1 MIVFSNQNNINGLL
15 LLDKSIGLTSNKIL
29 QKIKIL
35 FNIHKAGYIGT
46 LDPLASGLLPICFGR
61 CTKFAHLLSEA
72 DKIYE
77 VTARLGIKTDTAD
90 SYGKIIMKNS
100 ISNLTITH
108 ILNKLTHF
116 LGEIQQIPNIYS
128 AIKYNGMPLYWY
140 ARNNIINLK
149 IPVRKIIIYK
159 IILIYFNFNILK
171 LKIHCS
177 KGTYIRSII
186 DNLGDKL
193 RCGAHVIQLRRLN
206 IAHISITHNNV
217 LTDQQVKILIKNY
230 KHHFLQETLIN
241 KLILPIQYIS
251 RNFPNIYL
259 TYDIIENIRY
269 GKKHTLKI
277 MNITNNKYVNI
288 LEKYTYKFIGI
299 GIINHK
305 QHITKYIL
313 T

>member
-1 MIVFSNQNNINGLL
+1 MPYQKNINGLL
-15 LLDKSIGLTSNKIL
+15 LLDKSIGLTSNKML

-35 FNIHKAGYIGT
+35 FNIHKAGYTGT
-46 LDPLASGLLPICFGR
+46 LDPLASGLLPICFGQ

-90 SYGKIIMKNS
+90 SYGKIIMKKN
-100 ISNLTITH
+100 INDITIAY
-108 ILNKLTHF
+108 IFKKLTNF
-116 LGEIQQIPNIYS
+116 LGVIQQIPNIYS

-140 ARNNIINLK
+140 ARNNINVQV
-149 IPVRKIIIYK
+149 PVRTVIVYK
-159 IILIYFNFNILK
+159 IVLIYFHLNILK

-186 DNLGDKL
+186 DNLGDQL
-193 RCGAHVIQLRRLN
+193 CCGAHVIQLRRLN

-217 LTDQQVKILIKNY
+217 ITIPQLKILIKNY
-230 KHHFLQETLIN
+230 KNNLLQATLIN
-241 KLILPIQYIS
+241 KLILPIQYMT
-251 RNFPNIYL
+251 RNLPSIYL
-259 TYDIIENIRY
+259 TYDIIKNIKY
-269 GKKHTLKI
+269 GKKQTIKI
-277 MNITNNKYVNI
+277 MDITKNKYVNI

-313 T
+313 I